1 MSQHI
6 MLRFPNVCSSISI
19 PASVTEIGFGAFNGA
34 KFTNVLN
41 LPNVKKVGAL
51 AFGNSKFA
59 AVVLTNA
66 ELEIVSGKADTSGNE
81 CDNSVFSGNKAVF
94 YTSVP
99 SVMDKLYGND
109 RTNNVGIIACT
120 NGGSFASE
128 QCLMDL
134 RLLYRRKTAT
144 FLLVGSVIQASPKRR
159 D

>member
-1 MSQHI
+1 MIDYQAFRNSGAD
-6 MLRFPNVCSSISI
+6 NSSISI

-81 CDNSVFSGNKAVF
+81 CDNSVFSGNKADSIRPF
-94 YTSVP
+94 P
-99 SVMDKLYGND
+99 
-109 RTNNVGIIACT
+109 A
-120 NGGSFASE
+120 
-128 QCLMDL
+128 
-134 RLLYRRKTAT
+134 
-144 FLLVGSVIQASPKRR
+144 
-159 D
+159 